1 MLVLRMLVLLLL
13 MPLLMPVRLRFLHVV
28 LYFAR
33 PCFITPISKYEI
45 AAVRARPPAE
55 LRPRQTRDR
64 S

>member
-1 MLVLRMLVLLLL
+1 MLVLRMRVLLLL
-13 MPLLMPVRLRFLHVV
+13 MPLLMLSACASAHRTV
-28 LYFAR
+28 LPR